1 MGDGL
6 RMAARMRRWFRR
18 REIFIRG
25 EERIHYV
32 VISPALQMAA
42 AACAFSFVMLGC
54 SGLIGAAFY
63 RDAASV
69 RAEALGQARADYMGL
84 LQSLDALSEKLDA
97 AQAGDATTPGAV
109 VREILRDEME
119 KLRVLFP
126 GPESEPGPLGALAAK
141 LLPRSVPDDLL
152 LAHAHI
158 QLVNRMHAAE
168 RETAR
173 LAQRERELAAEL
185 ADARGVL
192 AVSAGEHLQQLAS
205 HDALAGRITTLER
218 QLAGAE
224 ERNEQIGADLMVA
237 QLELEGEGERIE
249 GIEADRRS
257 LRAKVAELEGQIAS
271 YESVQATWLL
281 ALGVRTK
288 DSISLVESAV
298 AMTGVNVEKLVRR
311 AQEELRSAAGGP
323 FVAVVSDGS
332 TLTDGVGSIAS
343 DVGEQVERWEA
354 LKLLV
359 RALPLSAPL
368 DQYQIASRFGKRTDP
383 FNGRR
388 AMHTGLDFNA
398 PVKTAVLSTAP
409 GRVVHAGWHGEYGR
423 LVEIDHGF
431 GIRTR
436 YAHLAEICVKA
447 GDQVAN
453 RARIGALGSSG
464 RSTGP
469 HLHYEVLIDGKPMN
483 PLNFLEAAR
492 HVLKG

>member
-1 MGDGL
+1 MGDRF

-25 EERIHYV
+25 EERIHYI

-42 AACAFSFVMLGC
+42 AACAVSFLMLGC
-54 SGLIGAAFY
+54 SGLLGAAFY
-63 RDAASV
+63 RDAASI
-69 RAEALGQARADYMGL
+69 RAEALHQARADYFDL
-84 LQSLDALSEKLDA
+84 LQSLDALSQKLDGAHATEA
-97 AQAGDATTPGAV
+97 ATAGAM
-109 VREILRDEME
+109 VRDILREEMQ
-119 KLRVLFP
+119 KFRALFP
-126 GPESEPGPLGALAAK
+126 DPDSEQGALRTLATR
-141 LLPRSVPDDLL
+141 LMPRAVPDDLL
-152 LAHAHI
+152 LADAHI

-173 LAQRERELAAEL
+173 LAARERELAAEL
-185 ADARGVL
+185 ANARGLL
-192 AVSAGEHLQQLAS
+192 AMSAGEHLQQLADN
-205 HDALAGRITTLER
+205 DALSGRITTLDR
-218 QLAGAE
+218 QLAADE
-224 ERNEQIGADLMVA
+224 ERNEHIGADLMVA
-237 QLELEGEGERIE
+237 QLELEEENERFE
-249 GIEADRRS
+249 SVEADRRS
-257 LRAKVAELEGQIAS
+257 LQAKVAELEGQIAS

-281 ALGVRTK
+281 ALGVRTQ

-332 TLTDGVGSIAS
+332 GLTDGVGSIAS

-388 AMHTGLDFNA
+388 AMHTGVDFNA

-447 GDQVAN
+447 GEQVAN
-453 RARIGALGSSG
+453 RAQIGALGSSG

-469 HLHYEVLIDGKPMN
+469 HLHYEVLIDGRPMN

>member
-1 MGDGL
+1 MGDRL
-6 RMAARMRRWFRR
+6 RLAARMRRWFRR

-42 AACAFSFVMLGC
+42 AACAASFLMLGC
-54 SGLIGAAFY
+54 SGLLGAAFY

-69 RAEALGQARADYMGL
+69 RAEALSQARADYVDL
-84 LQSLDALSEKLDA
+84 LQSLDVLSQRLDGA
-97 AQAGDATTPGAV
+97 HATEAVTAGAM
-109 VREILRDEME
+109 VREILRDEMD
-119 KLRVLFP
+119 RFRALFP
-126 GPESEPGPLGALAAK
+126 DPHSEPGALRSLATK
-141 LLPRSVPDDLL
+141 LMPRSVPDGLL
-152 LAHAHI
+152 LADAQI
-158 QLVNRMHAAE
+158 QLVNRMHGAE

-173 LAQRERELAAEL
+173 LAARERELAAEL
-185 ADARGVL
+185 ADARGLL
-192 AVSAGEHLQQLAS
+192 AMSAGEHLQQLAEN
-205 HDALAGRITTLER
+205 DALSGRITTLER
-218 QLAGAE
+218 QLAAAE

-237 QLELEGEGERIE
+237 QLELEDEGERFE
-249 GIEADRRS
+249 GVEADRRS
-257 LRAKVAELEGQIAS
+257 LQAKVAELEGQIAS

-281 ALGVRTK
+281 ALGIRTK

-332 TLTDGVGSIAS
+332 ALADDVGSIAS

-368 DQYQIASRFGKRTDP
+368 DQYQIASRFGKRIDP

-436 YAHLAEICVKA
+436 YAHLAEICVKP
-447 GDQVAN
+447 GEQVGN
-453 RARIGALGSSG
+453 RAQIGALGSSG

-469 HLHYEVLIDGKPMN
+469 HLHYEVLIDGRPMN